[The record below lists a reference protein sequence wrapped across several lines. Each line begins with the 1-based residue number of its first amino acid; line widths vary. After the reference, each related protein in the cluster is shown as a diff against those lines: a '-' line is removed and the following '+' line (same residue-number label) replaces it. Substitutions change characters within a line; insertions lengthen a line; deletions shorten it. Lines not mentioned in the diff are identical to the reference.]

1 MSQKKENLAGTT
13 STSRLKGRSNMS
25 EQVGKP
31 KNVKGS
37 VLVVG
42 GGIGGIQTS
51 LDLVQAGFHVTLV
64 EKTSSIGG
72 TMAQLD
78 KTFPTN
84 DCSMCILSPKL
95 VSCGRELNI
104 DIITNAEVEHISGR
118 PGNFKADIKVA
129 PRYVDQ
135 SLCTGC
141 GTCVEYCP
149 IYVESK
155 FNEGLVERKAVY
167 IEFPQAIPLV
177 ATIDRDNCIGCQ
189 MCENVCLAKAIK
201 YSDERETRSI
211 DVGAVIL
218 CPGFEEFDA
227 SAKKEYGYG
236 RYDNVLTSI
245 QYERILNAS
254 GPYGGHVLRPSDGM
268 IPKKIA
274 WIQCVG
280 SRDPHIDKPYC
291 SGVCCMY
298 ATKEAIMTQEH
309 VTDVEETIFI
319 MDMRAVGKGFE
330 QYYNRAQNEWGIRYV
345 RSRPGEVMEDPKTKN
360 LLIRYEAEDG
370 SEITEEFD
378 MVILSVGLQT
388 DKSQRKL
395 ADDLGLTLTEDGF
408 AQTDYTNPLATS
420 REGIYVAGA
429 FSGPK
434 DIPETVA
441 GAIGAA
447 AKAGIDCAPARN
459 TSLKEREYPPEKD
472 ITNEEP
478 RIGCFICHCGINI
491 ANTVDVPSVVE
502 YTKTLPNVVFA
513 TNNLYTCSQDTQ
525 EAMAKVIKENN
536 LNRIMVA
543 SCTPRTHLPLFQ
555 ETLREAGLN
564 PALVEMANIREHCSW
579 IHQKDPMNATDK
591 AKDLVRMAVAKSRM
605 LTPLSSTKIPVVQS
619 ALVLGG
625 GAAGMNA
632 ALDIARNGYKVTL
645 IEKTDQLGGNLQ
657 NAKYTNEIGDMQA
670 YLKSLIFN
678 VERDKNI
685 TILKSTVLDSLT
697 GSVGN
702 FRPVVKDKDGKTTE
716 YNVGS
721 IIVATGATQHT
732 PTEYNY
738 GKDDRVMTQL
748 EFENRIIEGDCKI
761 DDVKS
766 IVMIQ
771 CVGSRDDNNPYC
783 SRVCCSTAMAN
794 ANLIK
799 DENPDVEVYVL
810 YRDIRTYGFRE
821 HYYNNAREKGVT
833 FVRWD
838 PENKPE
844 ILEKDGKLFV
854 KVHEPI
860 LKGNLEIPADRII
873 LSAGIEANKDNE
885 EIAQILKVPTN
896 DEGFFL
902 EAHPK
907 LRPVDFAT
915 DGVFFCGMA
924 YHPRM
929 LDETIAQASAAAAK
943 ALTVISKKELS
954 SETSIATVN
963 EDICDGCR
971 ICIPMCPYNAI
982 TLKVEEG
989 GDEQRGMASVDPA
1002 LCKGCG
1008 ACAGA
1013 CPSGAMEQLGF
1024 TTEQIVSQIDAALE
1038 EVAL

>member
-1 MSQKKENLAGTT
+1 MIESISKT
-13 STSRLKGRSNMS
+13 
-25 EQVGKP
+25 

-42 GGIGGIQTS
+42 GGIGGIQTA
-51 LDLVQAGFHVTLV
+51 LDLVESGFHVTLV
-64 EKTSSIGG
+64 EKNPTIGG

-95 VSCGRELNI
+95 VACGRELNI
-104 DIITNAEVEHISGR
+104 DILTGAEVAHISGR
-118 PGNFKADIKVA
+118 PGNFQVDLNVT
-129 PRYVDQ
+129 PRYVDE
-135 SLCTGC
+135 SMCTGC

-149 IYVESK
+149 VVVDSK
-155 FNEGLVERKAVY
+155 FNEDLMERKAIY
-167 IEFPQAIPLV
+167 IDFPQAIPLV
-177 ATIDRDNCIGCQ
+177 VKIDKDACIGCQ

-201 YSDERETRSI
+201 FSDEEQKRTI

-227 SAKKEYGYG
+227 KLKPEYGYG
-236 RYDNVLTSI
+236 RYPNVMTSI
-245 QYERILNAS
+245 QYERVLNAS
-254 GPYGGHVLRPSDGM
+254 GPFGGHVLRPSDGM
-268 IPKKIA
+268 VPKKIA

-280 SRDPHIDKPYC
+280 SRDQHIDKPYC

-309 VTDVEETIFI
+309 VDDIEQTIFI

-330 QYYNRAQNEWGIRYV
+330 QYYERAKDEWGIRFI
-345 RSRPGEVMEDPKTKN
+345 RSRPGEIMEDPKTNN
-360 LLIRYEAEDG
+360 LLIRYEDEDG
-370 SEITEEFD
+370 SEKTEEFD
-378 MVILSVGLQT
+378 MAILSVGLET
-388 DKSQRKL
+388 AESQKKL
-395 ADDLGLTLTEDGF
+395 ADDIGLTLTEDGF
-408 AQTDYTNPLATS
+408 AQTEYINPLNTS
-420 REGIYVAGA
+420 RDGIYVAGA

-447 AKAGIDCAPARN
+447 AKAGADCQGARN
-459 TSLKEREYPPEKD
+459 LALKEKEFPPERD
-472 ITNEEP
+472 ISNEEP
-478 RIGCFICHCGINI
+478 KVGCFICHCGINI

-502 YTKTLPNVVFA
+502 YAKILPNVTFA

-525 EAMAKVIKENN
+525 EAIAKVIKEEG
-536 LNRIMVA
+536 LNRIVIA

-564 PALVEMANIREHCSW
+564 PYLVEMANIREHCSW
-579 IHQKDPMNATDK
+579 IHQKNPMEATEK
-591 AKDLVRMAVAKSRM
+591 AKDLVRMAVAKAKM
-605 LTPLSSTKIPVVQS
+605 LKPLDVVSIPVEPSV
-619 ALVLGG
+619 LVVGG
-625 GAAGMNA
+625 GAAGMNS
-632 ALDIARNGYKVTL
+632 ALDVAKNGFKLTL
-645 IEKTDQLGGNLQ
+645 VEKTDELGGNLQ
-657 NAKYTNEIGDMQA
+657 DAMYTNEVGDMQA
-670 YLKSLIFN
+670 YLKSLIFEI
-678 VERDKNI
+678 ERNKNI
-685 TILKSTVLDSLT
+685 TIKLNTTLSDLS

-702 FRPVVKDKDGKTTE
+702 FRPILKSSDGIEEET
-716 YNVGS
+716 NVGA
-721 IIVATGATQHT
+721 IIIATGASQMT
-732 PTEYNY
+732 PTEYLY
-738 GKDDRVMTQL
+738 GEDDRVMTQI
-748 EFENRIIEGDCKI
+748 EFEKKIISGEYDTSK
-761 DDVKS
+761 VKS
-766 IVMIQ
+766 VVMIQ
-771 CVGSRDDNNPYC
+771 CVGSRDDEHPYC

-799 DENPDVEVYVL
+799 DEHPDIEVYVL

-821 HYYNNAREKGVT
+821 HYYNQAREKGVT

-844 ILEKDGKLFV
+844 IIEKKGKLFV

-860 LKGNLEIPADRII
+860 LKGSLEIPADSLI

-885 EIAQILKVPTN
+885 AIAQVLKVPIN

-915 DGVFFCGMA
+915 DGIFLCGMA

-929 LDETIAQASAAAAK
+929 LDETIAQASAAATRAM
-943 ALTVISKKELS
+943 TVVSKESLK
-954 SETSIATVN
+954 SEASIATVN
-963 EDICDGCR
+963 KDVCDGCR
-971 ICIPMCPYNAI
+971 ICVAVCPYNAI
-982 TLKVEEG
+982 TIELENEEDDQG
-989 GDEQRGMASVDPA
+989 QANVDPA

-1008 ACAGA
+1008 ACAAA

-1024 TTEQIVSQIDAALE
+1024 TTDQIVAQIDSALE
-1038 EVAL
+1038 EVAV